1 MTTRPTTLPT
11 TMRAAVYHGREDI
24 RFEDVPVPEPPPG
37 ELLLEVG
44 TAGVCGS
51 DVGEWAHGP
60 HQHWFDAPHPAT
72 GHQGPI
78 IPGHEFSGTVV
89 AVGDGVDPSWIG
101 TPVASCGSVAC
112 GRCDACTRG
121 QSNQCRWYAGVG
133 LHRHGAL
140 AEYVVTPPENC
151 LSVADT
157 GLTLDEAAL
166 CQPMSIAV
174 HNVSR
179 AGDVRGQSVVVLGV
193 GGIGTFLVYAL
204 AESGAEV
211 LAADVDPARL
221 ELATELG
228 ARRTVL
234 VTGDSESD
242 VTTLREQVGSDDLR
256 VVFEVSGSASGVSTA
271 VELAPRGCRI
281 VLVGIQKAP
290 VEIDLG
296 TVTME
301 EKILIGTNALVREVD
316 FPRAVELVSRRAGRW
331 AVIAPRVVPL
341 ESYVDE
347 ALRPMSLGRP
357 TAIKTLV
364 DPRAHQVRPLRSG
377 GNVARSAS

>member
-1 MTTRPTTLPT
+1 
-11 TMRAAVYHGREDI
+11 MRAAVYHGNHDI
-24 RFEDVPVPEPPPG
+24 RFEDVPVPRPGPG

-60 HQHWFDAPHPAT
+60 QQHWFDAPHPAT
-72 GHQGPI
+72 GHQGAI

-89 AVGDGVDPSWIG
+89 AVGAGIDPAWLG
-101 TPVASCGSVAC
+101 QPVASCGSVAC
-112 GRCDACTRG
+112 GHCDACRRG
-121 QSNQCRWYAGVG
+121 QSNQCRQYAGVG

-140 AEYVVTPPENC
+140 AAYVVTPPENC
-151 LSVADT
+151 LSVAGT

-179 AGDVRGQSVVVLGV
+179 AGGVEGQVVVVLGV

-204 AESGAEV
+204 AETGARV
-211 LAADVDPARL
+211 VAADIDPERL
-221 ELATELG
+221 ELAAELG
-228 ARRTVL
+228 AERTVL
-234 VTGDSESD
+234 VTGAAADA
-242 VTTLREQVGSDDLR
+242 VLVREALGDDDLR
-256 VVFEVSGSASGVSTA
+256 VVFEVSGSPGGVATA
-271 VELAPRGCRI
+271 LELAPRGCRI

-290 VEIDLG
+290 IEVDLG

-316 FPRAVELVSRRAGRW
+316 FPRAVELVARRAGRW

-341 ESYVDE
+341 ESYVEE
-347 ALRPMSLGRP
+347 ALRPMSEGQP
-357 TAIKTLV
+357 KAIKTLV
-364 DPRAHQVRPLRSG
+364 DPRSDVVRPLRPGSP
-377 GNVARSAS
+377 VAQDVS

>member
-1 MTTRPTTLPT
+1 VTTDLPS
-11 TMRAAVYHGREDI
+11 TMRAAVYHGNRDI
-24 RFEDVPVPEPPPG
+24 RFEDVPVPRPGPG

-60 HQHWFDAPHPAT
+60 QQHWFDAPHPAT
-72 GHQGPI
+72 GHQGAI

-89 AVGDGVDPSWIG
+89 EVGEGVDPAWLG

-112 GRCDACTRG
+112 GRCDACLRG
-121 QSNQCRWYAGVG
+121 QSNQCRLYAGVG

-151 LSVADT
+151 LSVAGT

-179 AGDVRGQSVVVLGV
+179 AGGVEGQVVVVLGV

-204 AESGAEV
+204 AETGARV
-211 LAADVDPARL
+211 VAADVDPTRL
-221 ELATELG
+221 ELAAELG
-228 ARRTVL
+228 AERTVL
-234 VTGDSESD
+234 VAGTSHDPASI
-242 VTTLREQVGSDDLR
+242 REALDDDELR
-256 VVFEVSGSASGVSTA
+256 VVFEVSGSPGGVATA
-271 VELAPRGCRI
+271 LELAPRGCRI

-316 FPRAVELVSRRAGRW
+316 FPRAVELVARRAGQW
-331 AVIAPRVVPL
+331 GLIAPRVVPL

-347 ALRPMSLGRP
+347 ALRPMSEGRP
-357 TAIKTLV
+357 KAIKTLV
-364 DPRAHQVRPLRSG
+364 DPRGTEVRPLRS
-377 GNVARSAS
+377 SAPGVRRAS

>member
-1 MTTRPTTLPT
+1 VTGAIPAR
-11 TMRAAVYHGREDI
+11 MRAAVYHGREDI
-24 RFEDVPVPEPPPG
+24 RFEDVPVPTPGPG

-60 HQHWFDAPHPAT
+60 QQHWFDAPHPAT

-89 AVGDGVDPSWIG
+89 AVGKGVDSSWLG

-112 GRCDACTRG
+112 GRCAACQRG

-140 AEYVVTPPENC
+140 AEYVVTPAENC
-151 LSVADT
+151 LSIADT

-166 CQPMSIAV
+166 CQPVSIAV

-179 AGDVRGQSVVVLGV
+179 AGEVEGQVVVVLGV

-204 AESGAEV
+204 AESGAHV
-211 LAADVDPARL
+211 LAADIDPGRL
-221 ELATELG
+221 ELAADLG
-228 ARRTVL
+228 AGQTVQ
-234 VTGDSESD
+234 VTGGADDLELLRA
-242 VTTLREQVGSDDLR
+242 TLGERDLR
-256 VVFEVSGSASGVSTA
+256 VVFEVSGSRGGVATA
-271 VELAPRGCRI
+271 LDLAPRGCRV
-281 VLVGIQKAP
+281 VLVGIQKAS
-290 VEIDLG
+290 VEVDLG

-316 FPRAVELVSRRAGRW
+316 FPRAVELVARRAGRW
-331 AVIAPRVVPL
+331 AKIAPRVVPL
-341 ESYVDE
+341 DTYVDE
-347 ALRPMSLGRP
+347 ALRPMSLGHP
-357 TAIKTLV
+357 KAIKTLV
-364 DPRAHQVRPLRSG
+364 DPRATTARPLRSG
-377 GNVARSAS
+377 STLTAEVS

>member
-1 MTTRPTTLPT
+1 MTADLPAS
-11 TMRAAVYHGREDI
+11 MRAAVYHGRHDI
-24 RFEDVPVPEPPPG
+24 RFEDVLVPTPGRG

-60 HQHWFDAPHPAT
+60 QQHWFDAPHPAT
-72 GHQGPI
+72 GHQGAI

-89 AVGDGVDPSWIG
+89 AIGEGVDPSWLG

-112 GRCDACTRG
+112 GRCSACRRG

-151 LSVADT
+151 LSIAGT

-179 AGDVRGQSVVVLGV
+179 AGDVDGQVVVVLGV

-204 AESGAEV
+204 AESGAHV
-211 LAADVDPARL
+211 VAADVDPSRL
-221 ELATELG
+221 ELAEELG
-228 ARRTVL
+228 ASQTVRVSGAAEDPVL
-234 VTGDSESD
+234 
-242 VTTLREQVGSDDLR
+242 LREVLGDQDLR
-256 VVFEVSGSASGVSTA
+256 VVFEVSGSRGGVSTA
-271 VELAPRGCRI
+271 LELAPRGCRV
-281 VLVGIQKAP
+281 VLVGIQKAA
-290 VEIDLG
+290 VEVDLG

-301 EKILIGTNALVREVD
+301 EKILIGTNALVRETD
-316 FPRAVELVSRRAGRW
+316 FPRAVELVARRAGRW
-331 AVIAPRVVPL
+331 ELIAPRVVPL
-341 ESYVDE
+341 ERYVDE
-347 ALRPMSLGRP
+347 ALRPMSEGRP
-357 TAIKTLV
+357 RAIKTLV
-364 DPRAHQVRPLRSG
+364 DPRATDVRPLRSG
-377 GNVARSAS
+377 TSLTAEAS

>member
-1 MTTRPTTLPT
+1 MTLPEM
-11 TMRAAVYHGREDI
+11 MRAAVYHGREDI
-24 RFEDVPVPEPPPG
+24 RFEQVPAPRPGAG

-60 HQHWFDAPHPAT
+60 QQHWFDAPHPAT

-89 AVGDGVDPSWIG
+89 AVGDGVDQNWLG
-101 TPVASCGSVAC
+101 TRVASCGSVAC

-121 QSNQCRWYAGVG
+121 QSNQCKWYAGVG

-140 AEYVVTPPENC
+140 AEYVVTPTENC
-151 LSVADT
+151 LSIEGT
-157 GLTLDEAAL
+157 GLSLDEAAL

-179 AGDVRGQSVVVLGV
+179 AGGVEGQTVVVLGV

-204 AESGAEV
+204 AESGAHV
-211 LAADVDPARL
+211 TAADIDPERL
-221 ELATELG
+221 RLATELG
-228 ARRTVL
+228 AERTVL
-234 VTGDSESD
+234 VSGSSED
-242 VTTLREQVGSDDLR
+242 PEVIRAALGQDDLR
-256 VVFEVSGSASGVSTA
+256 VVFEVSGSRGGVLNALT
-271 VELAPRGCRI
+271 LAPRGCRV

-290 VEIDLG
+290 VEVDLG

-316 FPRAVELVSRRAGRW
+316 FPRAVELVARRAGRW
-331 AVIAPRVVPL
+331 ALLAPRVVPL
-341 ESYVDE
+341 DSYVEE
-347 ALRPMSLGRP
+347 ALRPMSMGCP
-357 TAIKTLV
+357 KAVKTLV
-364 DPRAHQVRPLRSG
+364 DPRGGAARPLRTG
-377 GNVARSAS
+377 P